1 MNFDIVSYIMGK
13 EKGRNEGII
22 VLEGALVAT
31 DDGNG
36 VITLTEVNN
45 GE

>member
-1 MNFDIVSYIMGK
+1 MGFDIVSYIMGK
-13 EKGRNEGII
+13 EKGRSEGVI
-22 VLEGALVAT
+22 VLEGTLVAT

-36 VITLTEVNN
+36 IITLTEVND